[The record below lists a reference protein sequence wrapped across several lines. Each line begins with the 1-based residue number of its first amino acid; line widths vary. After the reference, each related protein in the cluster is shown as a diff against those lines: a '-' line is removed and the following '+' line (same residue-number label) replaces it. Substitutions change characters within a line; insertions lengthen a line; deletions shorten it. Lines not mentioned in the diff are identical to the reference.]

1 MKLFRNIA
9 CCLGLLLA
17 GFSPLDAQLYKID
30 LNHKII
36 KATLI
41 VEGSVTDQYSFWND
55 EHTVIYTANKVH
67 VYKLFKGQEV
77 SKDIEVITQGGT
89 VGNKCLKV
97 SDVLELRKGE
107 TGMFFLY
114 ENALRIPSPSTK
126 KILYDVYSSKQGFLR
141 YDKAKKNAVAPF
153 ATYENPDKTLYNEIK
168 KRSGV
173 QEKVLDPAFK
183 ISAGDVSNG
192 TADAAIVSF
201 SPATVHAGA
210 INDAA
215 NNVLTIT
222 GSGFGNAPSNKAGV
236 EFKDGNSDNTD
247 PDYKVNYNSPY
258 VISWTDTQIKLN
270 VPDRAGT
277 GKFAVM
283 LNDGTEIMSAT
294 DLQVFFAIL
303 DAEFTVGNKNF
314 VREPRLMN
322 ANGSGGYTFQFSTS
336 TEGGGIDFTTSPAKQ
351 TFQRAVNT
359 WREIVGANLIEGA
372 PTANQKVAD
381 DDTNLV
387 VFDNDSTTVPKMA
400 DGVLESTYS
409 WFSACNANGNILTA
423 QKTGFDIL
431 IRNDKVSTG
440 DDISFEFGLCFPSMG
455 SYDLE
460 MIILHEIGHALN
472 LAHINDDYENDGG
485 NYQRINPSKLMH
497 YAILDYVDR
506 RSPDAAAYQGAL
518 YTITPQHNNYGDCGL
533 FKTEMIPL
541 SASAIS
547 NDNCP
552 STFPSAELQ
561 DNTMVS
567 FDLVHATSNK
577 FVDPSFKQVN
587 CKNTGTPVTNN
598 AYYAFLTGTKQNV
611 ELDITNYTTVPPDLA
626 SCNGQGVLLALY
638 DVQSCPTG
646 QSYPQPVVCSQF
658 SGNSKIKISGLQQNH
673 KYLLYF
679 DGIRNTKASFVV
691 TFNSD
696 SSHQHPASD
705 INVFPNPVT
714 TSANVQI
721 INATAGT
728 TYEYAVYDA
737 IGKRVQTGKISVTQS
752 QQTFPINLSNV
763 ASGVYFIRLV
773 DEKGDKVA
781 TGKILKMP
789 RK

>member
-1 MKLFRNIA
+1 MKLIRNVA
-9 CCLGLLLA
+9 CCLVLLLI
-17 GFSPLDAQLYKID
+17 GFSPLNAQLYKID
-30 LNHKII
+30 LKHKIN
-36 KATLI
+36 KASLI

-55 EHTVIYTANKVH
+55 EHTIIYTANKVH
-67 VYKLFKGQEV
+67 LYKIFKGQVV
-77 SKDIEVITQGGT
+77 SKEIEVLTQGGT
-89 VGNKCLKV
+89 VGTKCLKV
-97 SDVLELRKGE
+97 SDVLQLKKGE

-126 KILYDVYSSKQGFLR
+126 KILFDVYSSKQGFLR
-141 YDKAKKNAVAPF
+141 YNKAKKAAVAPF
-153 ATYENPDKTLYNEIK
+153 AAYENPGKTLYNEIK
-168 KRSGV
+168 KQSGV
-173 QEKVLDPAFK
+173 QEKVLDATFK
-183 ISAGDVSNG
+183 VDAGDVSNG
-192 TADAAIVSF
+192 TADASIVSF
-201 SPATVHAGA
+201 APATIHAGA

-215 NNVLTIT
+215 NNILTIT
-222 GSGFGNAPSNKAGV
+222 GSGFGNTPSDEAGV

-247 PDYKVNYNSPY
+247 PDYKVDYNSPY
-258 VISWTDTQIKLN
+258 ILSWTDTQIKLN

-277 GKFAVM
+277 GKFAVV
-283 LNDGTEIMSAT
+283 LNDGTEIISAT
-294 DLQVFFAIL
+294 DLQVFFAVL
-303 DAEFTVGNKNF
+303 DAEFTLNGKDF

-322 ANGSGGYTFQFSTS
+322 TNGSGGYTYQYSTS
-336 TEGGGIDFTTSPAKQ
+336 TAGGGIDFTTSPAKQ

-359 WREIVGANLIEGA
+359 WKEIAGANLVEGS
-372 PTANQKVAD
+372 PTAVQKVED
-381 DDTNLV
+381 DNINLV
-387 VFDNDSTTVPKMA
+387 VFDNNNTTVPKMA

-409 WFSACNANGNILTA
+409 WFSACSVNDDILTA

-440 DDISFEFGLCFPSMG
+440 DDISFEFGPCFPATG

-472 LAHINDDYENDGG
+472 LSHINDDYENDGG

-506 RSPDAAAYQGAL
+506 RSPDASAYQGAL
-518 YTITPQHNNYGDCGL
+518 YTITPQHNDYGDCGL
-533 FKTEMIPL
+533 FKTEMTPL
-541 SASAIS
+541 TTSAIS
-547 NDNCP
+547 NDDCP
-552 STFPSAELQ
+552 STFPSTVLQ
-561 DNTMVS
+561 DNTTIS

-598 AYYAFLTGTKQNV
+598 AYYAFLTGTKKDI
-611 ELDITNYTTVPPDLA
+611 ELDITNYTTVPADLA
-626 SCNGQGVLLALY
+626 SCNAQGVLLALY

-658 SGNSKIKISGLQQNH
+658 SSNSLIKLSGLEQNH

-696 SSHQHPASD
+696 SSHQSPASD

-714 TSANVQI
+714 TIANLQI
-721 INATAGT
+721 SNATPGS

-737 IGKRVQTGKISVTQS
+737 IGKLVLTGKVSVTQS
-752 QQTFPINLSNV
+752 QQTFPIYLISV
-763 ASGVYFIRLV
+763 ASGVYFIKLV
-773 DEKGDKVA
+773 DENGDKVA
-781 TGKILKMP
+781 TKKILKLNQ
-789 RK
+789 K